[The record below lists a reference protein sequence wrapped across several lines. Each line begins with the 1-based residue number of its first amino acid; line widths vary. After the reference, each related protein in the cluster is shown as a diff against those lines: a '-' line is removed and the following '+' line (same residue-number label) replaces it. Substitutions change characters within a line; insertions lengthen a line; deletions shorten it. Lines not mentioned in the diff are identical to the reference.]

1 MTLPTATRQPPRY
14 PLGAFLGSRKAVNWP
29 GQSTAPGLFIQ
40 PADKLRAYHADAN
53 EAECER
59 QLRLLRHELEITR
72 AKAGPHAAAVVAA
85 QAVVDADDEDIGG

>member
-1 MTLPTATRQPPRY
+1 MTLPTATRQPPYY
-14 PLGAFLGSRKAVNWP
+14 PSGAFRGSRKAVNWP

-53 EAECER
+53 EA
-59 QLRLLRHELEITR
+59 
-72 AKAGPHAAAVVAA
+72 GPHAASVAAA